1 MAEKEGIAASMEL
14 DREVIRCGVCGLVQ
28 YRTRTGNCR
37 RCLRLLPPKV
47 TFVIPT
53 PSPTDLPGDDR
64 QLFEN
69 WPNRET
75 VENIGQRIRQLR
87 ESRGMTQS
95 QLQARSRV
103 SRSYLSRIESGQMT
117 PSLGTL
123 EKIAEALGVGLNRFF
138 VPETNGE
145 TVLEDPFIQGLRPFL
160 RQLDW
165 TQWQGI
171 LKRLQAI
178 SEHVSTSQQI
188 RPLAPQTA
196 ERVPHGIPRRQQ
208 HPGGHF
214 RRCAKPLAASRCAG
228 ARQSP
233 RPHRPCR
240 ARTKVGGAR
249 QGRDFF
255 GLRHLLFFAVCSSPR
270 FPGVRLLALNLL
282 SLASFQRPSATT
294 AANCLASGFCRAIDA
309 VGYAVD
315 SLREPGKVSQTQVQR
330 REMISWQGFLGF
342 LTAAGPIFSLFS
354 LLFWLRE
361 IGSEVNKTLPED
373 QRVEWNLTERVP
385 IRIHWLWNEHVRLFP
400 QSRKRK
406 YAALS
411 LVLLFLIP
419 IVAQVAR
426 ILVTGVQ

>member
-1 MAEKEGIAASMEL
+1 MDKKGLDKNWHRVENHSRAKLLPSLKRCVPPLSLHRKSLRGEPVAEKDAIAASMEL
-14 DREVIRCGVCGLVQ
+14 DREVIRCQVCGLVQ

-53 PSPTDLPGDDR
+53 PSPQDLPGDDR

-178 SEHVSTSQQI
+178 SDHVNTNQQI
-188 RPLAPQTA
+188 RPIAPPQSVD
-196 ERVPHGIPRRQQ
+196 RVPHNMPRRQQ
-208 HPGGHF
+208 AGGGH
-214 RRCAKPLAASRCAG
+214 S
-228 ARQSP
+228 
-233 RPHRPCR
+233 
-240 ARTKVGGAR
+240 
-249 QGRDFF
+249 
-255 GLRHLLFFAVCSSPR
+255 AV
-270 FPGVRLLALNLL
+270 
-282 SLASFQRPSATT
+282 
-294 AANCLASGFCRAIDA
+294 
-309 VGYAVD
+309 
-315 SLREPGKVSQTQVQR
+315 
-330 REMISWQGFLGF
+330 
-342 LTAAGPIFSLFS
+342 
-354 LLFWLRE
+354 
-361 IGSEVNKTLPED
+361 VN
-373 QRVEWNLTERVP
+373 R
-385 IRIHWLWNEHVRLFP
+385 
-400 QSRKRK
+400 
-406 YAALS
+406 
-411 LVLLFLIP
+411 
-419 IVAQVAR
+419 
-426 ILVTGVQ
+426 